1 MSGGHGMRLG
11 RDLLLILRE
20 DSPAAIGAVI
30 IMVYCVVAVIG
41 PSVTTVG
48 VAPDPAHAYQ
58 GPSGR
63 FPLGTDAFGHSI
75 LSELIL
81 GTRPILEVG
90 VAAAVMTVAVG
101 VIVGLVSGYL
111 SGVAD
116 AVIMRVVDVFLT
128 IPGLPLILVIAA
140 VIRTDNPLVLAAV
153 LSIQGWAG
161 LARAVRSMALSLRSA
176 DFIEAARGQ
185 SLPLRHMVG
194 RQLLPNVGPY
204 VAIHF
209 LLAVTGAIYAE
220 VGLFLLGVAPLNGTN
235 WGIMI
240 NTATAQGAL
249 YSSDSAL
256 ALLGPMGA
264 IVVLQVG
271 FVLFSRAMDNLFNPR
286 MRVLA

>member
-1 MSGGHGMRLG
+1 MTGGRSIRFG
-11 RDLLLILRE
+11 RDLLRILRE
-20 DSPAAIGAVI
+20 DRPAAIGAFIIAVFCVI
-30 IMVYCVVAVIG
+30 AVIG
-41 PSVTTVG
+41 PYVTSVGIV
-48 VAPDPAHAYQ
+48 PDPAQAYE

-75 LSELIL
+75 ASELII

-111 SGVAD
+111 SGAVD
-116 AVIMRVVDVFLT
+116 AVIMRIVDVFLT

-140 VIRTDNPLVLAAV
+140 VVRADNPLVLAAI

-161 LARAVRSMALSLRSA
+161 LARAVRSMALGLRSA

-185 SLPLRHMVG
+185 ALPLRHMVG

-220 VGLFLLGVAPLNGTN
+220 VGLFLLGVAPLSGTN

-240 NTATAQGAL
+240 NTATSQGAL
-249 YSSDSAL
+249 YSSDSAPSLL
-256 ALLGPMGA
+256 APMGA
-264 IVVLQVG
+264 IVLLQIG
-271 FVLFSRAMDNLFNPR
+271 FVLFSRAMDDLFNPR
-286 MRVLA
+286 MRVLT

>member
-1 MSGGHGMRLG
+1 
-11 RDLLLILRE
+11 
-20 DSPAAIGAVI
+20 
-30 IMVYCVVAVIG
+30 
-41 PSVTTVG
+41 
-48 VAPDPAHAYQ
+48 
-58 GPSGR
+58 
-63 FPLGTDAFGHSI
+63 
-75 LSELIL
+75 
-81 GTRPILEVG
+81 
-90 VAAAVMTVAVG
+90 
-101 VIVGLVSGYL
+101 
-111 SGVAD
+111 
-116 AVIMRVVDVFLT
+116 
-128 IPGLPLILVIAA
+128 
-140 VIRTDNPLVLAAV
+140 
-153 LSIQGWAG
+153 
-161 LARAVRSMALSLRSA
+161 MALSLRSA

-220 VGLFLLGVAPLNGTN
+220 VGLFLLGVAPLSGTN

-256 ALLGPMGA
+256 ALLAPMGA
-264 IVVLQVG
+264 IVILQIG

>member
-1 MSGGHGMRLG
+1 MNGGYGMRVG
-11 RDLLLILRE
+11 RALLRILRE
-20 DSPAAIGAVI
+20 DRSATIGAVI
-30 IMVYCVVAVIG
+30 IVVYCVVAVIG
-41 PSVTTVG
+41 PAVTTVG
-48 VAPDPAHAYQ
+48 VAPDPSQAYA
-58 GPSGR
+58 GPSAH
-63 FPLGTDAFGHSI
+63 FPLGSDAFGHSI
-75 LSELIL
+75 LSELIV
-81 GTRPILEVG
+81 GTRPIMEVG
-90 VAAAVMTVAVG
+90 VAAAIMTVAVG
-101 VIVGLVSGYL
+101 VIVGLVSGYV
-111 SGVAD
+111 SGAAD
-116 AVIMRVVDVFLT
+116 AVIMRIVDVFLT

-140 VIRTDNPLVLAAV
+140 VVRTYNPLVLAAI

-161 LARAVRSMALSLRSA
+161 LARAVRSMALSLRSS

-185 SLPLRHMVG
+185 AVPLRHMVG

-220 VGLFLLGVAPLNGTN
+220 VGLFLLGVAPLSGTN

-256 ALLGPMGA
+256 ALLAPMGA
-264 IVVLQVG
+264 IVILQIG